1 MPAQLHATSATKT
14 RWAHTAK
21 KTVFIKQA
29 LDIKTQPSQ
38 KVLAKAVVKL
48 AWWLE
53 THTEI
58 PMGWDTVNKYK
69 AQHIRLAQVAIQE
82 ETNKVQDSITQ
93 QEALM
98 VVAVII
104 RVETRVAS
112 EADELKD
119 RQRAKSET
127 SSYSKTLRE
136 TKLTT
141 PVRPSNICSQCSKPS
156 SRRPTQR
163 LTTRVSGRS
172 ITVPKVLLMRC
183 LMPKMLEWPET
194 QINTTPHNQYNQP
207 LMETITTNS
216 TTTST
221 TDNTSPSHTE
231 CTIKQQAFIK
241 QGMLRSTAEQPKIFK
256 TRIKTRETESKGIE
270 SKCAKQPSK

>member
-1 MPAQLHATSATKT
+1 
-14 RWAHTAK
+14 
-21 KTVFIKQA
+21 
-29 LDIKTQPSQ
+29 
-38 KVLAKAVVKL
+38 
-48 AWWLE
+48 
-53 THTEI
+53 
-58 PMGWDTVNKYK
+58 
-69 AQHIRLAQVAIQE
+69 
-82 ETNKVQDSITQ
+82 
-93 QEALM
+93 M

-119 RQRAKSET
+119 RQQAKSET
-127 SSYSKTLRE
+127 SSYSRTLQE

-141 PVRPSNICSQCSKPS
+141 LVRPSNICSRCSKPS
-156 SRRPTQR
+156 SRQPTQR

-183 LMPKMLEWPET
+183 LMPKMLEWLET
-194 QINTTPHNQYNQP
+194 QINTTPHNQCNQP
-207 LMETITTNS
+207 PMETITTNS

-221 TDNTSPSHTE
+221 TDNSSRSHTE

-241 QGMLRSTAEQPKIFK
+241 QGILRSSAEQPKIFR
-256 TRIKTRETESKGIE
+256 TRIKTRETESKGSE